1 MRTLYV
7 RNVDEKTL
15 AAIEQEAEE
24 RDISIAELVR
34 QILNSYVTV
43 AEVNSINDKYR
54 AFTEDIL
61 GLYRY
66 DQEEIKQLMERY
78 NELAERNEEL
88 YRRLAHRLDL
98 L

>member
-66 DQEEIKQLMERY
+66 DQEEMKQLMERC

-88 YRRLAHRLDL
+88 YNRLVHRLNL

>member
-7 RNVDEKTL
+7 RNVDDKTL
-15 AAIEQEAEE
+15 AAIDQEATQ
-24 RDISIAELVR
+24 RGISTAELVR
-34 QILNSYVTV
+34 ELLNNYATA
-43 AEVNSINDKYR
+43 AEVSSINDKYR

-66 DQEEIKQLMERY
+66 DQEEMKQLMERC

-88 YRRLAHRLDL
+88 YNRLVHRLNL